1 MTHEEI
7 KIMIPAYLEGE
18 LDGENKKIIE
28 KHLEEC
34 IECRQECA
42 ELSQLEEVLN
52 TMEFKKPSKD
62 IWDVYWS
69 SVYNRLER
77 KIGWILLSIGM
88 IIMLAVGAYPAVK
101 GFISDPQIPMIL
113 KLGLL
118 AFVGGGIIVFVSI
131 FREQLFFRKKERY
144 KDVRR

>member
-18 LDGENKKIIE
+18 LDSENKKIIE

-42 ELSQLEEVLN
+42 ELGQLEEVLN
-52 TMEFKKPSKD
+52 KMEFKKPSKD

-88 IIMLAVGAYPAVK
+88 IIMLFVGAYPAVK
-101 GFISDPQIPMIL
+101 EFLGDPQTPLIL